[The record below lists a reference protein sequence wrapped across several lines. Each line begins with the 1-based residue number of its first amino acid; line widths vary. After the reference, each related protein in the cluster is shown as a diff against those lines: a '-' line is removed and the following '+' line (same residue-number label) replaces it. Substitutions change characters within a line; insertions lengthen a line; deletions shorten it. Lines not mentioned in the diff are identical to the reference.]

1 MTQTGNGT
9 PATERLSR
17 QRRYRRLMFGFVAAG
32 VVLGLTLR
40 EVLDAPLLGEAAYW
54 VGIVGFLAVW
64 WGTSVELFDERD
76 RSLERRASHLTVS
89 VFAVVL
95 VVGASAA
102 RVLSYTDTYA
112 VPSEVWAVLWGY
124 VALFATFGLAYAW
137 LRYRP

>member
-40 EVLDAPLLGEAAYW
+40 EALGAPLLGEAVYW
-54 VGIVGFLAVW
+54 VGIVGFIAVW
-64 WGTSVELFDERD
+64 WASPVTLFDERD
-76 RSLERRASHLTVS
+76 RSLERRASHLTLS
-89 VFAVVL
+89 LFAVVL
-95 VVGASAA
+95 VVGASTA
-102 RVLSYTDTYA
+102 RVLTYTDTYA
-112 VPSEVWAVLWGY
+112 VPSQVWVALWAY
-124 VALFATFGLAYAW
+124 VALFVTFGVAYVW